1 MFEFIEIE
9 ENTLDIENGSYINI
23 DNDKIDSNKNYMF
36 LKGSIPIGFYMA
48 NYFEDGF
55 FNKDMIKIL
64 SKNIPTTQNRADISG
79 KLDPNK
85 MYKSYHKYLT
95 KDTKYNKNNT
105 RTIKNKDCKY
115 SFSNNVKS
123 KVINKDKRAYINNN
137 EYIDRTLKPL
147 IKTIN
152 KTTRQ
157 YFEIKEDNHIFGIWN
172 ELIINKGLRS
182 AIHIDSLNKPDTLSA
197 LISLSTD
204 NELETSYLNLV
215 DLDLSI
221 PLKSNKSLLVFPLCN
236 FRHSNNYIDEEKL
249 KNRISLVFYNK

>member
-1 MFEFIEIE
+1 
-9 ENTLDIENGSYINI
+9 
-23 DNDKIDSNKNYMF
+23 
-36 LKGSIPIGFYMA
+36 MA

-79 KLDPNK
+79 KIDPDK

-123 KVINKDKRAYINNN
+123 KVINKDKREYKNNN

-157 YFEIKEDNHIFGIWN
+157 YFEIKEYNHIFGIWN
-172 ELIINKGLRS
+172 ELIINKNLRS
-182 AIHIDSLNKPDTLSA
+182 AIHVDSLNKPDTLSC
-197 LISLSTD
+197 LVSLSLD
-204 NELETSYLNLV
+204 DKLETSYLSLV
-215 DLDLSI
+215 DLDLVL
-221 PLKSNKSLLVFPLCN
+221 PMKSNKSLLVFPLCEY
-236 FRHSNNYIDEEKL
+236 RHANNHINEDDL
-249 KNRISLVFYNK
+249 SGRVSLVFYVK

>member
-64 SKNIPTTQNRADISG
+64 SKNIPTTHISG
-79 KLDPNK
+79 KIDPDK

-123 KVINKDKRAYINNN
+123 KVINKDKREYINNN
-137 EYIDRTLKPL
+137 EYIDRTLKKL
-147 IKTIN
+147 IKPIN

-182 AIHIDSLNKPDTLSA
+182 AIHIDSLNKPDTLSC
-197 LISLSTD
+197 LVSLSLD
-204 NELETSYLNLV
+204 NKLETSYLSLV
-215 DLDLSI
+215 DLDLVL
-221 PLKSNKSLLVFPLCN
+221 PMKSNKSLLVFPLCN
-236 FRHSNNYIDEEKL
+236 FRHANNHINEDDL
-249 KNRISLVFYNK
+249 SGRVSLVFYVK

>member
-9 ENTLDIENGSYINI
+9 QNTLDIENGSYINI

-36 LKGSIPIGFYMA
+36 LKGSIVIGFYMA

-55 FNKDMIKIL
+55 FNKDMINLL

-79 KLDPNK
+79 KIDTSK
-85 MYKSYHKYLT
+85 MYKSYHQYINEN
-95 KDTKYNKNNT
+95 TKYNKNNT

-115 SFSNNVKS
+115 SFSNNIKS
-123 KVINKDKRAYINNN
+123 KVINKDKREYKNNN

-157 YFEIKEDNHIFGIWN
+157 YFEIKEYNHIFGIWN
-172 ELIINKGLRS
+172 ELIINKNLRS
-182 AIHIDSLNKPDTLSA
+182 AIHIDSLNKPDTLSC
-197 LISLSTD
+197 LVSLSLD
-204 NELETSYLNLV
+204 DKLETSYLSLV
-215 DLDLSI
+215 DLDLVL
-221 PLKSNKSLLVFPLCN
+221 PMKSNKSLLVFPLCN
-236 FRHSNNYIDEEKL
+236 FRHANNHINEDDL
-249 KNRISLVFYNK
+249 SGRVSLVFYVK

>member
-48 NYFEDGF
+48 NYFENGF
-55 FNKDMIKIL
+55 FNKDMINLL
-64 SKNIPTTQNRADISG
+64 SKNIPTTQNRADVAG
-79 KLDPNK
+79 KIDTSK

-123 KVINKDKRAYINNN
+123 KVINKDKREYKNNN

-157 YFEIKEDNHIFGIWN
+157 YFEIKEYNHIFGIWN
-172 ELIINKGLRS
+172 ELIINKNLRS
-182 AIHIDSLNKPDTLSA
+182 AIHVDSLNKPDTLSC
-197 LISLSTD
+197 LVSLSLD
-204 NELETSYLNLV
+204 DKLETSYLSLV
-215 DLDLSI
+215 DLDLVL
-221 PLKSNKSLLVFPLCN
+221 PMKSNKSLLVFPLCEY
-236 FRHSNNYIDEEKL
+236 RHANNHINEDDL
-249 KNRISLVFYNK
+249 SGRVSLVFYVK

>member
-1 MFEFIEIE
+1 MFEFLEIE

-36 LKGSIPIGFYMA
+36 LKGSIPIGMYLA

-79 KLDPNK
+79 KID
-85 MYKSYHKYLT
+85 KSKLYPCYHKYLT

-105 RTIKNKDCKY
+105 RTIKNKDCNY
-115 SFSNNVKS
+115 AFSNNVKS
-123 KVINKDKRAYINNN
+123 KVINKDKREYINNKD
-137 EYIDRTLKPL
+137 YIDRTLKPL

-157 YFEIKEDNHIFGIWN
+157 YFEIKEDKHIFGIYN

-182 AIHIDSLNKPDTLSA
+182 AIHVDSLNKPDTLSA

-221 PLKSNKSLLVFPLCN
+221 PLKSNKSLLVFPLCYY
-236 FRHSNNYIDEEKL
+236 RHSNNYIDEEKL